1 MFGNEAQFS
10 KGENHKTTR
19 ENVSKEGSAKV
30 RRSLTFVFIPFL
42 LKVFPFV
49 SPFLIFFFLFPSLPA
64 SISYALTE
72 QITITIVRN
81 VQRSLFK
88 KRLFRI
94 ISRLNLE
101 PQRKDKLAK

>member
-49 SPFLIFFFLFPSLPA
+49 SPFLIFFFLFPSLLA
-64 SISYALTE
+64 SISYALTKL
-72 QITITIVRN
+72 IIVTEERLVESN
-81 VQRSLFK
+81 LFIDSSAI
-88 KRLFRI
+88 R
-94 ISRLNLE
+94 
-101 PQRKDKLAK
+101 